1 MEIGSSSSHPATFV
15 EPDSTMLGI
24 ISALLP
30 SKREGA
36 IDKSTFEKILTILQE
51 FMFEGDLDA
60 LNSLTKETT
69 QITTFTSFLIVNVT
83 CDCGEV
89 NGWKREN
96 FCSEHLGSDQ
106 ILPFDNKYAPSVE
119 RCLAA
124 LFTIG
129 RNKLLTGITD
139 KPTESFFVL
148 SIWLAMEQDVQPKNR
163 FSKLLVGM
171 ASQRSTS

>member
-1 MEIGSSSSHPATFV
+1 MEIGSSSSHPTTFV
-15 EPDSTMLGI
+15 EQDSTTLGI

-30 SKREGA
+30 SEREGA
-36 IDKSTFEKILTILQE
+36 IDKSTFKKSLTILQE

-60 LNSLTKETT
+60 LNSLTKNC
-69 QITTFTSFLIVNVT
+69 FLKGNHTNHDFYIIYNCDGT

-89 NGWKREN
+89 NGWKREY
-96 FCSEHLGSDQ
+96 FCFEHLGYDQ

-129 RNKLLTGITD
+129 RNKLLTGREIKQRYST
-139 KPTESFFVL
+139 L
-148 SIWLAMEQDVQPKNR
+148 RI
-163 FSKLLVGM
+163 LL
-171 ASQRSTS
+171 